1 MRSFFIVVGLLLF
14 AIPCFA
20 SLANNKIQEAAYVL
34 NIDKDTAK
42 AKELFDFALNYS
54 GSSIREKLSAHL
66 YLAKIAE
73 AERDTQGVVRHYG
86 FLKNNSEN
94 ISLAYMAA
102 GKEKQFAAHNEKVK
116 ISGEKILYEQ
126 KDNVYKEIQSEL
138 VSNCFMEGELLAGR
152 IAVYN
157 CPNKNSLHLISR
169 QKGLEIGNIP
179 YSDVPAKVFLVFD
192 GLFLY
197 CKNWLYFHKLGEDL
211 KNYAWRKPALEVQD
225 IEDVGDKIYVLDI
238 SGKISLLNKNSGSL
252 ISFAKSDGENFF
264 KPGAGLIG
272 TYQKNGGI
280 SVFDTLL
287 NHLWNYQIDGEVAGF
302 PIVKSDSVIFNLQ
315 NGRSEILDTR
325 HYQKFTFNASENT
338 DSLLALESGNAFAWY
353 SIAKQEKSDSAWK
366 RAVIYGARMQDFS
379 LFVFSKY
386 AEKIGAK
393 WVRYLPLSSK
403 MFYPQMFSDANWLF
417 VSDEGSQSLFKYSLE
432 TGNSGGEILLPRDR
446 DYAVRDNEPPWLILS
461 SGDGLSQFSL
471 REQKSVSIETYGK
484 PFSFLRSKDSI
495 YIGFWNGFVLK
506 YFIPKMRLEW
516 SRRVSSAP
524 VLLSAGENGIYSFSQ
539 GKVSLLSKMR
549 NIQDINLGASAAAY
563 FKYKNGMFVLASEDG
578 EINVFS
584 EKDDFKQQGA
594 FSARS
599 QIVSFELLEN
609 KGNTYALIGGVNQTF
624 SLYEIPSGE
633 LVWNFKS
640 KGSSYQPVF
649 HGSHIWLDQEGSVVA
664 IDINSGKVA
673 KKYPIFGSG
682 ASISIHG
689 NTLYCATPQKLL
701 YAFPLATYQ

>member
-1 MRSFFIVVGLLLF
+1 MRSSLVFIGLLF
-14 AIPCFA
+14 SIPCFA
-20 SLANNKIQEAAYVL
+20 SLANNKIQEAAYIL

-42 AKELFDFALNYS
+42 AKELFDLALNYQ
-54 GSSIREKLSAHL
+54 GATIREKLNAHL

-73 AERDTQGVVRHYG
+73 ARLDTQGIVKHYG

-94 ISLAYMAA
+94 SSLAYIAA
-102 GKEKQFAAHNEKVK
+102 DKEKQFAATNEKVK
-116 ISGEKILYEQ
+116 ISSEKILYEQ
-126 KDNVYKEIQSEL
+126 KNTTYQEIKSDQ
-138 VSNCFMEGELLAGR
+138 VSNCFAEGELLAGR
-152 IAVYN
+152 IVVYN
-157 CPNKNSLHLISR
+157 CPNKNSLHLISS
-169 QKGLEIGNIP
+169 QQGLEIGNIP
-179 YSDVPAKVFLVFD
+179 YSDVPAKVFLAFD

-197 CKNWLYFHKLGEDL
+197 CKNWLYFHRLGEDL

-238 SGKISLLNKNSGSL
+238 SGKISLLNKNSGYL
-252 ISFAKSDGENFF
+252 ISVAKSDGENFF
-264 KPGAGLIG
+264 SPGIGLIG

-287 NHLWNYQIDGEVAGF
+287 NNLWNYQIDGEISEAPV
-302 PIVKSDSVIFNLQ
+302 IKSDSVIFNLQ
-315 NGRSEILDTR
+315 NGNSEILNTR
-325 HYQKFTFNASENT
+325 HYQKFTFSASNNI

-353 SIAKQEKSDSAWK
+353 SIAEQKKNDSAWK

-379 LFVFSKY
+379 QFVFSRY

-403 MFYPQMFSDANWLF
+403 MLYPQMFSDANWLF
-417 VSDEGSQSLFKYSLE
+417 VSDEGSQSLFKFSLE
-432 TGNSGGEILLPRDR
+432 TGNFGGEILLPRDR
-446 DYAVRDNEPPWLILS
+446 EYTVRDNEPPWLILS

-539 GKVSLLSKMR
+539 GKVSLLSKTR
-549 NIQDINLGASAAAY
+549 SPQDINLGTNAATY
-563 FKYKNGMFVLASEDG
+563 FKYKNGMFAIASEDG
-578 EINVFS
+578 DVRVFS
-584 EKDDFKQQGA
+584 EKEDFKQQGA

-609 KGNTYALIGGVNQTF
+609 KGKTYALVGGVNQTF
-624 SLYEIPSGE
+624 SLYEIPSGA
-633 LVWNFKS
+633 LVWTFNS
-640 KGSSYQPVF
+640 KGSSYQPVV
-649 HGSHIWLDQEGSVVA
+649 HGSHIWLDQDGSIAA
-664 IDINSGKVA
+664 IDINTGKVA
-673 KKYPIFGSG
+673 KRYPIFGSG
-682 ASISIHG
+682 ASISIYG

-701 YAFPLATYQ
+701 YAFPLANYL